1 LNALDGRLAALLR
14 GETWPHGVEAHAL
27 LQCAARH
34 GVIPLLHDIVGTA
47 RPPQAPAPVLDALR
61 ERAMQAAAAE
71 LLWRRELER
80 LLEALSGAGLAPIV
94 LKGTALA
101 YAHYREPHLR
111 PRIDLDLLVP
121 LAGRADAGRALA
133 KAGYAGSLASGG
145 RFVRT
150 QAEFQRA
157 AGAPGL
163 VVDLHWRISTSP
175 MFNRALGY
183 ETLSARAAAVPSPR
197 MLVPC
202 TVDLLLHACAHRAA
216 RLPAHGAGL
225 DRGDRL
231 VWLHDIRVLARAM
244 DAAQW
249 SEFLELAFTHQLCG
263 ISLSALTAADE
274 AVGAAIPGEVR
285 AGLRRGAARREPSAV
300 LLTGNRWSVLAG
312 DLRSLDG
319 ARQRLEY
326 LAERLLPPPAYVRE
340 KYEALSR
347 WPLPALY
354 ARHLAEGLRR
364 R

>member
-1 LNALDGRLAALLR
+1 M
-14 GETWPHGVEAHAL
+14 
-27 LQCAARH
+27 
-34 GVIPLLHDIVGTA
+34 LHEILGTA
-47 RPPQAPAPVLDALR
+47 RLPGAPAQVLDALR
-61 ERAMQAAAAE
+61 ERALRAAAE
-71 LLWRRELER
+71 ELLRRRELER
-80 LLEALSGAGLAPIV
+80 LLGVFSAEGLEPIV

-101 YAHYREPHLR
+101 YGHYREPHLR

-121 LAGRADAGRALA
+121 LAAQADACRALET
-133 KAGYAGSLASGG
+133 AGYAGNRASGG
-145 RFVRT
+145 SFVRT

-157 AGAPGL
+157 GGAPGL
-163 VVDLHWRISTSP
+163 IVDLHWRISTSP

-183 ETLSARAAAVPSPR
+183 EILRARAAAVPSPR
-197 MLVPC
+197 MQVPC

-231 VWLHDIRVLARAM
+231 IWLYDIRVLARAM
-244 DAAQW
+244 GAAQW
-249 SEFLELAFTHQLCG
+249 TEFLELASAHRLCG
-263 ISLSALTAADE
+263 ISLSALTAAKE
-274 AVGAAIPGEVR
+274 AVSAVIPEEIG
-285 AGLRRGAARREPSAV
+285 AGLRRGAARREPSAA
-300 LLTGNRWSVLAG
+300 LLGGNRWSVLMG

-326 LAERLLPPPAYVRE
+326 VTERMLPPPAYVRE
-340 KYEALSR
+340 KYEGMSR